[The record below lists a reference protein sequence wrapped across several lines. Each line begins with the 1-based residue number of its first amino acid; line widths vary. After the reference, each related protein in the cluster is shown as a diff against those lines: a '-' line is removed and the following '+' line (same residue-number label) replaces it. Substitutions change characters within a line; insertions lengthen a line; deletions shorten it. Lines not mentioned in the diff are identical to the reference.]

1 MSVPT
6 VDITTTHTETT
17 VIEKHYNSAELLK
30 EAGELK
36 KEDVLKQLD
45 APVGDN
51 VNVIATELTKADPNY
66 LKIGLSVLFIIISL
80 CGTGL
85 GVWFGTRK

>member
-1 MSVPT
+1 MSQP
-6 VDITTTHTETT
+6 DIITTHTEITT
-17 VIEKHYNSAELLK
+17 IEKHYNSQEVLQ
-30 EAGELK
+30 EISELK
-36 KEDVLKQLD
+36 PEDVLKQLD

-66 LKIGLSVLFIIISL
+66 VKIGLSILFIIISL
-80 CGTGL
+80 LGTFF

>member
-1 MSVPT
+1 MSEPT
-6 VDITTTHTETT
+6 IDITTTHTETT
-17 VIEKHYNSAELLK
+17 VIEKHYKK
-30 EAGELK
+30 EASELK

-45 APVGDN
+45 APVADN

-66 LKIGLSVLFIIISL
+66 LKIGLSVVFIIISL

>member
-1 MSVPT
+1 MSEPT
-6 VDITTTHTETT
+6 IDIKTTHTETT
-17 VIEKHYNSAELLK
+17 VIEKHYNSSEMLK
-30 EAGELK
+30 EITELK
-36 KEDVLKQLD
+36 PEDVKQLD

-66 LKIGLSVLFIIISL
+66 VKIGLSILFIIISL
-80 CGTGL
+80 LGTFF

>member
-1 MSVPT
+1 MSEPT
-6 VDITTTHTETT
+6 INITTTHTETT
-17 VIEKHYNSAELLK
+17 VIEKHYNSAEMLK
-30 EAGELK
+30 EVSELK

-51 VNVIATELTKADPNY
+51 VNVITTELAKADPNY
-66 LKIGLSVLFIIISL
+66 VKIGLSVFFIILSL

-85 GVWFGTRK
+85 GVWLGTRK